1 MTCVKNRVALTRAQL
16 LLDIEELSCDSF
28 VSARHAA
35 AVLDTSPSV
44 LANWR
49 SQRRGPRYCGNG
61 DFIRYQLRDLHS
73 WMSQRAGEIR
83 CGSLVEPAELGEVQ
97 R

>member
-1 MTCVKNRVALTRAQL
+1 MTIKTQCDRVVRAELLSQL
-16 LLDIEELSCDSF
+16 NDLPDDAF

-35 AVLDTSPSV
+35 AVLDTTTSV

-49 SQRRGPRYCGNG
+49 SQRRGPTYHGNR
-61 DFIRYQLRDLHS
+61 DFIRYRLATLHS
-73 WMSQRAGEIR
+73 WMNQRAGE
-83 CGSLVEPAELGEVQ
+83 VTMTEQ